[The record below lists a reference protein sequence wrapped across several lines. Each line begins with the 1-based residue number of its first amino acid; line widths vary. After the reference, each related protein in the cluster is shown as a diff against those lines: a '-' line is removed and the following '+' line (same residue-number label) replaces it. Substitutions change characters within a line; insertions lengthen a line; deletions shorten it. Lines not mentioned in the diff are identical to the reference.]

1 MIRWRA
7 SLLEWALMVL
17 ISAFLFVEF
26 FRLNDFLFASLEH
39 AQGINWVFLPAGFRV
54 LLVLVLGVPGAL
66 GIATGTLW
74 LNMDRL
80 DSPWLLFLMATG
92 LASGFGPWCVK
103 YAMEKR
109 GWLNPELRN
118 INSTCLL
125 QFVLLYAAV
134 NAVSH
139 QIIFWGF
146 SLTDSR
152 PWVDVWP
159 MFIGDLVGALVV
171 LYAFKMSLPWL
182 RRLVQSR
189 S

>member
-1 MIRWRA
+1 MNRWVSPA
-7 SLLEWALMVL
+7 TEWALMVL

-74 LNMDRL
+74 LNMDKL
-80 DSPWLLFLMATG
+80 DGSLPSLMAMG

-103 YAMEKR
+103 YVMEKR
-109 GWLNPELRN
+109 GLLNPELEN
-118 INSTCLL
+118 INSACLL

-159 MFIGDLVGALVV
+159 MFVGDLVGALVV

-182 RRLVQSR
+182 RSLVQSR